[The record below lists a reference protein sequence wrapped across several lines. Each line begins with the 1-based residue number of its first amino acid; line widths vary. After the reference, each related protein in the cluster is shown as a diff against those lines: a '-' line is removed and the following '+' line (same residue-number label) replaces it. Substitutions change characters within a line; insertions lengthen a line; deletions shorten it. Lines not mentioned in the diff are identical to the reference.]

1 MSRIINS
8 GPLAIVVFLL
18 MAMGCRE
25 VYSPKPRGYFRL
37 EFPEKQYQRF
47 ESPCGFSFE
56 YPVFGTVKEVKLS
69 NAEPCWYDITFDT
82 YKASIYLTYKPI
94 NNDLSGHIEDIR
106 KIVYKHIIKADDI
119 IETPINE
126 QDGKTTGIIY
136 DIKGNAA
143 SSCNFYITDRATG
156 FLSGSLYFNVETNVD
171 SLAPAIKYF
180 REDIVHLIRSFSWE

>member
-1 MSRIINS
+1 MQNHAGMISHSIHT
-8 GPLAIVVFLL
+8 
-18 MAMGCRE
+18 
-25 VYSPKPRGYFRL
+25 KP
-37 EFPEKQYQRF
+37 QY
-47 ESPCGFSFE
+47 
-56 YPVFGTVKEVKLS
+56 
-69 NAEPCWYDITFDT
+69 
-82 YKASIYLTYKPI
+82 
-94 NNDLSGHIEDIR
+94 IEDIR